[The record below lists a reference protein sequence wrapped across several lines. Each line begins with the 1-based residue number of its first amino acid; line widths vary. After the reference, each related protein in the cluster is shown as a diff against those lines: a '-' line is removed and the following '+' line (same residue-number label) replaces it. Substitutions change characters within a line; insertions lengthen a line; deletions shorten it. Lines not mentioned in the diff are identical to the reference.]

1 VILKAKER
9 GDGPQLARYLLA
21 MRDNDHVELHEV
33 RGFVSESLAG
43 AFAEA
48 DAIAKGTRAKNYLF
62 SVSLNPPQGAAVSA
76 EAFERAIEQIE
87 RKLGLENQPRAVVF
101 HEKDGRRHAHVVWSR
116 VDSQRMRAIELPHYK
131 VKLRDISRSLYL
143 EHGWD
148 MPRGLQDRS
157 LRDPLNFT
165 REEWQQAKRAGLDPR
180 ELKAVF
186 AQCWKASDNKAS
198 FERALKERG
207 FWLAKGDRRGFV
219 AVDYRGEVYS
229 LSRYAGVKPKDLE
242 AKLGDPQQLRSVDEI
257 KGEIAGGMTRR
268 LEAFIKDVERQA
280 RQREAVIAFRKAEMV
295 ARHQD
300 SRQRMTAAHEKR
312 WQAETQQRAQR
323 LPKGFSG
330 IWHRLTG
337 QYSKIKARNEMEALE
352 AYRRDRAEK
361 DALIFKQIEERQ
373 ALQREV
379 QAQRAMAQQELLRL
393 REDVSRYQSLDRDD
407 GSDLQTPDR
416 IKRDDTETR
425 RQLRP
430 ERHHRHRRSF
440 DP

>member
-9 GDGPQLARYLLA
+9 GDAPQLARYLLA
-21 MRDNDHVELHEV
+21 LRDNDHVELHEV
-33 RGFVSESLAG
+33 RGFVSDDLPG
-43 AFAEA
+43 AFGEA
-48 DAIAKGTRAKNYLF
+48 DAIAKGTRCKNYMF
-62 SVSLNPPQGAAVSA
+62 SASLNPPQHAQVAV
-76 EAFERAIEQIE
+76 EVFEKAIADIE
-87 RKLGLENQPRAVVF
+87 RKLGLEGQPRAIVF

-116 VDSQRMRAIELPHYK
+116 IDSQRMRAINMPHYK
-131 VKLRDISRSLYL
+131 AKLRDISRSLFL

-165 REEWQQAKRAGLDPR
+165 REEWQQAKRAGVDPR
-180 ELKAVF
+180 ELKAAL
-186 AQCWKASDNKAS
+186 AQCWKQSDNKAS

-229 LSRYAGVKPKDLE
+229 LSRYAGVKTKELE
-242 AKLGDPQQLRSVDEI
+242 ARLGGGNLRSVAET
-257 KGEIAGGMTRR
+257 KAEIAGGITRK
-268 LEAFIKDVERQA
+268 LEVLIKDAERQA
-280 RQREAVIAFRKAEMV
+280 RQRQAVVAFRKTEMV

-300 SRQRMTAAHEKR
+300 ARQQLGAALDQR
-312 WQAETQQRAQR
+312 WQAETRRRAQR

-337 QYSKIKARNEMEALE
+337 RYAEIRAQNETEALE
-352 AYRRDRAEK
+352 AYRRDRTEK
-361 DALIFKQIEERQ
+361 DALIFGQIEERQ

-379 QAQRAMAQQELLRL
+379 QAQRAMAQDELMRL
-393 REDVSRYQSLDRDD
+393 REDVGRYQNLDREDGDD
-407 GSDLQTPDR
+407 PHSRDR
-416 IKRDDTETR
+416 EKRDDAETR
-425 RQLRP
+425 RQPRA

>member
-1 VILKAKER
+1 
-9 GDGPQLARYLLA
+9 
-21 MRDNDHVELHEV
+21 M
-33 RGFVSESLAG
+33 
-43 AFAEA
+43 
-48 DAIAKGTRAKNYLF
+48 
-62 SVSLNPPQGAAVSA
+62 
-76 EAFERAIEQIE
+76 
-87 RKLGLENQPRAVVF
+87 
-101 HEKDGRRHAHVVWSR
+101 
-116 VDSQRMRAIELPHYK
+116 
-131 VKLRDISRSLYL
+131 KLREISRSLYL

-186 AQCWKASDNKAS
+186 AQCWNASDSKAS

-242 AKLGDPQQLRSVDEI
+242 ARLGDQQQLRSVDEI
-257 KGEIAGGMTRR
+257 KAEIASGMTRK

-280 RQREAVIAFRKAEMV
+280 RQREAVVAFRKTEMV

-300 SRQRMTAAHEKR
+300 ARQRMSATHEKR
-312 WQAETQQRAQR
+312 WQSETQQRAQR

-337 QYSKIKARNEMEALE
+337 QYSKIKARNEIEALE

-361 DALIFKQIEERQ
+361 DGLIFKQIEERQ
-373 ALQREV
+373 ALQRDV
-379 QAQRAMAQQELLRL
+379 QAQRTMAQQELLRL
-393 REDVSRYQSLDRDD
+393 REDVSRYQSIDRHRDEGDD
-407 GSDLQTPDR
+407 AHSRERETKREPEAPKRPRPDH
-416 IKRDDTETR
+416 
-425 RQLRP
+425 
-430 ERHHRHRRSF
+430 HHRHRRSF